1 MMDIIL
7 NNRGFIVVS
16 YLIIPIILI
25 LGIKLK
31 RDNEEFLIKKI
42 VKH

>member
-1 MMDIIL
+1 MDIIL